1 MQIGVNHLRN
11 FALTNMLLKRMTET
25 KFGNVNIISSH
36 ARMLS
41 KINFDDTNSEK
52 SYESQSA
59 YAQSK
64 LANIMFAK
72 ELQRKLKSTNIT
84 VHAIHP
90 GFFKTVLTRYV
101 LPGKTFDA
109 TFDIYLEKSAVG
121 DKCKHD

>member
-1 MQIGVNHLRN
+1 
-11 FALTNMLLKRMTET
+11 
-25 KFGNVNIISSH
+25 
-36 ARMLS
+36 MLS

-52 SYESQSA
+52 GYESQSA

-72 ELQRKLKSTNIT
+72 ELQRKLKSTIIT

-90 GFFKTVLTRYV
+90 GFFKTVSTRYV

-109 TFDIYLEKSAVG
+109 TFGIYLEKSAVG
-121 DKCKHD
+121 DKCTIMTINDF